1 MFDYLFL
8 LTSSELFYVYPLSLR
23 SSLFNLIIFAHS
35 SKWCE
40 SLFGWACGTI
50 RAVPF
55 KRSFIEM
62 FFPSLTFGYGVVSFS
77 KHEIWAVGRCIYGID
92 TVHNDPS
99 HLSFPICVIC
109 WILLAAFLL
118 VLLTFFSH
126 FLMASSAD
134 RTNLYRNTANGG
146 AEFSLILS
154 L

>member
-109 WILLAAFLL
+109 WILLAAFIFIDDRYPSSFYLL
-118 VLLTFFSH
+118 GFFI
-126 FLMASSAD
+126 FYCCFVFVYIFVCFYLCA
-134 RTNLYRNTANGG
+134 
-146 AEFSLILS
+146 
-154 L
+154 